1 MMKAGPGVCRRTTSN
16 PSPASERRT
25 SQRTTSGF
33 SRSMSLLAAAM
44 SLAVPTTFMPDDF
57 WISAASP
64 SAIAG

>member
-16 PSPASERRT
+16 PSPASESLT
-25 SQRTTSGF
+25 SQRTTSGA
-33 SRSMSLLAAAM
+33 SRWISAVAVATSR
-44 SLAVPTTFMPDDF
+44 AVPTTVTPDDF